1 MREEPI
7 ANEAAGLRGPN
18 ETAGLRGPNET
29 ARLEA
34 LRVELTHALLEA
46 GFAIHHAHLPSGGV
60 RLVVDVGGPD
70 GDGILVSWAAAVT
83 LDSDPR
89 RRDKYEVVL
98 ATMNRALAEVL
109 TVLAYAVVPQGDY
122 GVPLVTGRARRSGP

>member
-7 ANEAAGLRGPN
+7 SSEVG
-18 ETAGLRGPNET
+18 
-29 ARLEA
+29 LEA
-34 LRVELTHALLEA
+34 IRVELTHALLEA

-60 RLVVDVGGPD
+60 RLIVDVGGPD

-83 LDSDPR
+83 LDSDER
-89 RRDKYEVVL
+89 RRRAYEVVL

-109 TVLAYAVVPQGDY
+109 AALDYAVVPQGDY
-122 GVPLVTGRARRSGP
+122 GVPLVTGRAGRPEPRLPGP

>member
-7 ANEAAGLRGPN
+7 SNEAGLRDPS
-18 ETAGLRGPNET
+18 EA

-60 RLVVDVGGPD
+60 RLIVDVGGPD
-70 GDGILVSWAAAVT
+70 GGGILVSWAAAVT
-83 LDSDPR
+83 LDSDDR
-89 RRDKYEVVL
+89 RRDAYAEVL
-98 ATMNRALAEVL
+98 ATMNRALAQ
-109 TVLAYAVVPQGDY
+109 VLAALGYAVAPQGDF
-122 GVPLVTGRARRSGP
+122 GVPLVTGRVRRSRP

>member
-1 MREEPI
+1 MREEPSS
-7 ANEAAGLRGPN
+7 GGV
-18 ETAGLRGPNET
+18 G
-29 ARLEA
+29 LEA

-60 RLVVDVGGPD
+60 RLIVDVGGPS

-83 LDSDPR
+83 LDSDHR
-89 RRDKYEVVL
+89 RRDAYEVVL
-98 ATMNRALAEVL
+98 ETMNGALGR
-109 TVLAYAVVPQGDY
+109 VLAALGYTVVPQGEY

>member
-7 ANEAAGLRGPN
+7 SSEVG
-18 ETAGLRGPNET
+18 
-29 ARLEA
+29 LEA

-60 RLVVDVGGPD
+60 RLIVDVGGPD

-83 LDSDPR
+83 LDSDAR
-89 RRDKYEVVL
+89 RRDAYEVVL
-98 ATMNRALAEVL
+98 ATMNRALAQVL
-109 TVLAYAVVPQGDY
+109 TALDYAVVPQGDY
-122 GVPLVTGRARRSGP
+122 GVALVTGRARRSGP

>member
-7 ANEAAGLRGPN
+7 SGEVG
-18 ETAGLRGPNET
+18 
-29 ARLEA
+29 LEA

-60 RLVVDVGGPD
+60 RLIADVGGPD

-83 LDSDPR
+83 LDSDQR
-89 RRDKYEVVL
+89 RRDAYEVVL
-98 ATMNRALAEVL
+98 ATMNGALAR
-109 TVLAYAVVPQGDY
+109 VLAALDYDVVPQGDY
-122 GVPLVTGRARRSGP
+122 GVPLVTGRSRRPGPPARAAEPPKRQ